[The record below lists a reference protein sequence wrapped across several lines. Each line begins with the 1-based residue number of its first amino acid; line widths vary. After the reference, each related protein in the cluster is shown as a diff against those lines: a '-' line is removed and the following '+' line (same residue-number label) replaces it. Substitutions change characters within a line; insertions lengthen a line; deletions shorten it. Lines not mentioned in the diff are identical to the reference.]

1 MKRNLVNFTRGSQLL
16 GHFGFMFAAGLKGP
30 LLIAALVI
38 SWTSWWMLSSGLTD
52 HESYLVWMK
61 LYAAIYGFME
71 FDAHKEVALETA
83 FGGMVKFPIAHL
95 AQFPPVVRAW
105 GHTVTLMESAL
116 LRSALLLGPSFALF
130 TWFAARF
137 GRKSKERKH
146 ERGAMLAALPELV
159 EEIRVHNRDERS
171 KELHTALGWRYR
183 LCSKKELE
191 RVFPYRPL
199 QLAKVTYPWRLE
211 QSHAMLIGTTGMG
224 KTVALSDMI
233 EAARRR
239 GQRAVV
245 FDLTGTFIEHF
256 YDSRR
261 DVILNPLDARCP
273 KWSVFDECR
282 DEAEFTAAAEA
293 LVPHDGGG
301 AEQFWVLA
309 ARLLFVEM
317 CLKLRAR
324 GQTANEDLANELMT
338 ADLAAVH
345 RLMRGTIADPLTA
358 PEAARM
364 AESIRAV
371 FNANAKALKLLPKE
385 GTQFSLRQ
393 WTESDLRD
401 GSIVF
406 ISARYVDMSVSSQL
420 LTVWLDLAMNTLMT
434 MERTREVRMWF
445 FIDELGALHRLPA
458 LEKGLQTAR
467 NFGGAIVT
475 GIHAYAKLKE
485 VYGEN
490 MAMTLSSLART
501 KLILGTADRE
511 TATWCSDFIGHT
523 QVCDM
528 EEGYTYGYDNARDAV
543 SLTSR
548 KHIEPLLLPD
558 QLMNLPRLSGFLK
571 FPDGF
576 PAAPVK
582 LIPVTRVKRAEP
594 FIRRAEDDDRQGRA
608 GLPQIPASGP
618 PPSSP
623 PSPPPPPA
631 PAPAPAPAPP
641 PAPEPALATAPTGS
655 SGPDNPPSANDD
667 GAGQRVIPRQGE
679 LVLLAGRAASPSDD
693 QVRQPEPS
701 AAALEATRATDRA
714 PANPIAHPAARVAD
728 GALFGDQA
736 ARALPKDAVLRAS
749 GGEGQDKGRADT
761 PRSDPPRTGGPANAP
776 PPAAMQ
782 GGAAAET
789 RKLMLEDGLSEPA
802 SPVRDERGL
811 GEADM
816 EI

>member
-1 MKRNLVNFTRGSQLL
+1 MKKGLVNFTRGSQLL

-30 LLIAALVI
+30 LIIAAMVL
-38 SWTSWWMLSSGLTD
+38 SWMSWWMLTSGLTD
-52 HESYLVWMK
+52 HETYLVWMK
-61 LYAAIYGFME
+61 LYAAAYRFME
-71 FDAHKEVALETA
+71 FDPHKQIALETA
-83 FGGMVKFPIAHL
+83 FGGTVKFPIAML
-95 AQFPPVVRAW
+95 EAFPPVVRAW
-105 GHTVTLMESAL
+105 GHMVSIMESVL
-116 LRSALLLGPSFALF
+116 LRVALLLVPAFALF
-130 TWFAARF
+130 YWFAARF

-146 ERGAMLAALPELV
+146 ERGAMLATLPELI
-159 EEIRVHNRDERS
+159 EEIRVHNLAERA
-171 KELHTALGWRYR
+171 KELTAALGWRYR
-183 LCSKKELE
+183 LCSGKELD
-191 RVFPYRPL
+191 RVFPYYPSR
-199 QLAKVTYPWRLE
+199 LAKVTYPWRLE

-233 EAARRR
+233 EEARAR
-239 GQRAVV
+239 GQRGVI
-245 FDLTGTFIEHF
+245 FDLTGTFIEQF
-256 YDSRR
+256 YDPSR

-273 KWSVFDECR
+273 QWSVFDECR

-324 GQTANEDLANELMT
+324 GQASNEALAAELMT

-371 FNANAKALKLLPKE
+371 FNANAKALKLLPRR
-385 GTQFSLRQ
+385 GRQFSLRE
-393 WTESDLRD
+393 WIESDTRD
-401 GSIVF
+401 GSMVF
-406 ISARYVDMSVSSQL
+406 ISARYVDMSVCSQL
-420 LTVWLDLAMNTLMT
+420 LTVWLDLAMNTLMA

-445 FIDELGALHRLPA
+445 FVDELGALHRLPA

-523 QVCDM
+523 QVRDM
-528 EEGYTYGYDNARDAV
+528 EEGYTYGYNNARDAV

-558 QLMNLPRLSGFLK
+558 QLMNLPRLTGFLK

-582 LIPVTRVKRAEP
+582 LTPVDRRKRAEP
-594 FIRRAEDDDRQGRA
+594 FIRRADDGDRQARGGA
-608 GLPQIPASGP
+608 PQSPPSGP
-618 PPSSP
+618 PHGP
-623 PSPPPPPA
+623 PQGPLPA
-631 PAPAPAPAPP
+631 PAPAG
-641 PAPEPALATAPTGS
+641 E
-655 SGPDNPPSANDD
+655 SGPSDPPSSNDD
-667 GAGQRVIPRQGE
+667 GAGQRIVPRQGE
-679 LVLLAGRAASPSDD
+679 LALRAGQAAPVGDGEARQREPVAEALRNARAVDLSPLTAGANS
-693 QVRQPEPS
+693 PERVGEVAPS
-701 AAALEATRATDRA
+701 ASASE
-714 PANPIAHPAARVAD
+714 
-728 GALFGDQA
+728 GQA
-736 ARALPKDAVLRAS
+736 AATLSQDAVLRAGS
-749 GGEGQDKGRADT
+749 GEGQEKGKDEAQ
-761 PRSDPPRTGGPANAP
+761 RSDAPKPDKPASEPKPDIRQGVPR
-776 PPAAMQ
+776 
-782 GGAAAET
+782 AAADA
-789 RKLMLEDGLSEPA
+789 RKLMLEDGLSEPDE
-802 SPVRDERGL
+802 PTRDERGL

>member
-1 MKRNLVNFTRGSQLL
+1 MKKGLVNFTRGSQLL

-30 LLIAALVI
+30 LIIAAVVL
-38 SWTSWWMLSSGLTD
+38 SWMSWWMLSSGLTD
-52 HESYLVWMK
+52 HETYLVWMK
-61 LYAAIYGFME
+61 LYAAAYGFME
-71 FDAHKEVALETA
+71 FDPHKQIALETA
-83 FGGMVKFPIAHL
+83 FGGTVKFPIAYVE
-95 AQFPPVVRAW
+95 AFPPVVRAW
-105 GHTVTLMESAL
+105 GHMVSIMESVL
-116 LRSALLLGPSFALF
+116 LRVALLLVPAFALF
-130 TWFAARF
+130 YWFAARF

-146 ERGAMLAALPELV
+146 ERGAMLATLPELV
-159 EEIRVHNRDERS
+159 EEIRVHNLAERA
-171 KELHTALGWRYR
+171 KELTAALGWRYR
-183 LCSKKELE
+183 LCSGKELD
-191 RVFPYRPL
+191 RVFPYHPSR
-199 QLAKVTYPWRLE
+199 LAKVTYPWRLE

-224 KTVALSDMI
+224 KTVALCDMI
-233 EAARRR
+233 EEARAR
-239 GQRAVV
+239 GQRAVI
-245 FDLTGTFIEHF
+245 FDLTGTFIEQF
-256 YDSRR
+256 YDPSR
-261 DVILNPLDARCP
+261 DLILNPLDARCP
-273 KWSVFDECR
+273 QWSVFDECR

-324 GQTANEDLANELMT
+324 GQASNEALAAELMT

-371 FNANAKALKLLPKE
+371 FNANAKALKLLPRRGK
-385 GTQFSLRQ
+385 QFSLRE
-393 WTESDLRD
+393 WIESDTRD
-401 GSIVF
+401 GSMVF
-406 ISARYVDMSVSSQL
+406 ISARYVDMSVCSQL
-420 LTVWLDLAMNTLMT
+420 LTVWLDLAMNTLMA

-445 FIDELGALHRLPA
+445 FVDELGALHRLPA

-523 QVCDM
+523 QVRDM
-528 EEGYTYGYDNARDAV
+528 EEGYTYGYNNARDAV

-576 PAAPVK
+576 PAAPIK
-582 LIPVTRVKRAEP
+582 LTPVDRRKRAEP
-594 FIRRAEDDDRQGRA
+594 FIRRADDGDRQARA
-608 GLPQIPASGP
+608 GAPQSPPSGP
-618 PPSSP
+618 PHGP
-623 PSPPPPPA
+623 PQGPLPA
-631 PAPAPAPAPP
+631 PAPAG
-641 PAPEPALATAPTGS
+641 E
-655 SGPDNPPSANDD
+655 SGPSDPPSSNDD
-667 GAGQRVIPRQGE
+667 GAGQRIVPRQGE
-679 LVLLAGRAASPSDD
+679 LALPAGQAVPVGDGEARQREPVAEALRNARTADLSPLAAGANSP
-693 QVRQPEPS
+693 
-701 AAALEATRATDRA
+701 DRA
-714 PANPIAHPAARVAD
+714 GEVAPFASAS
-728 GALFGDQA
+728 GGQA
-736 ARALPKDAVLRAS
+736 VATLSQGAVLRTGS
-749 GGEGQDKGRADT
+749 GESQEKGKEEA
-761 PRSDPPRTGGPANAP
+761 PRSDAP
-776 PPAAMQ
+776 KPDKPSSEPKPDIRQ
-782 GGAAAET
+782 GVSRAAADA
-789 RKLMLEDGLSEPA
+789 RKLMLEDGLSEPDE
-802 SPVRDERGL
+802 PTRDERGL

>member
-1 MKRNLVNFTRGSQLL
+1 MKKNLVDFTRGSQLL
-16 GHFGFMFAAGLKGP
+16 GHFSFMFAAGLKGP
-30 LLIAALVI
+30 LIIAAIIV
-38 SWTSWWMLSSGLTD
+38 SWMSWWMLSTGLTD

-61 LYAAIYGFME
+61 LYAAAYGFME
-71 FDAHKEVALETA
+71 FDPHKEIALETA
-83 FGGMVKFPIAHL
+83 FGGTVKFPISYVHA
-95 AQFPPVVRAW
+95 FPPVVRAW
-105 GHTVTLMESAL
+105 DHMASILERAL
-116 LRSALLLGPSFALF
+116 AYSALLLVPAFALF
-130 TWFAARF
+130 YWFASRF
-137 GRKSKERKH
+137 GAKSKERKH
-146 ERGAMLAALPELV
+146 ERGAMLSTLPELV
-159 EEIRVHNRDERS
+159 EEVRVHNNAERA
-171 KELHTALGWRYR
+171 KELSAVLGWRYR
-183 LCSKKELE
+183 LCSQKELAE
-191 RVFPYRPL
+191 VFPYQPSR
-199 QLAKVTYPWRLE
+199 LARVTYPWRLE

-233 EAARRR
+233 AEARAR
-239 GQRAVV
+239 GQRAVI
-245 FDLTGTFIEHF
+245 FDLTGAFIEHF

-273 KWSVFDECR
+273 QWSVFDECR

-324 GQTANEDLANELMT
+324 GQASNEALAAELMT

-371 FNANAKALKLLPKE
+371 FNANAKALKLLPKT
-385 GTQFSLRQ
+385 GKRFSV
-393 WTESDLRD
+393 RD
-401 GSIVF
+401 WIENDQHAGSMVF
-406 ISARYVDMSVSSQL
+406 ISARYVDMSVCSQL
-420 LTVWLDLAMNTLMT
+420 LTVWLDLAMNTLMA
-434 MERTREVRMWF
+434 MDRTREVRMWF

-511 TATWCSDFIGHT
+511 TATWCSDFIGHR
-523 QVCDM
+523 QVRDM
-528 EEGYTYGYDNARDAV
+528 EEGYTYGYNNARDAV

-558 QLMNLPRLSGFLK
+558 QLMNLPRLSGYLK

-582 LIPVTRVKRAEP
+582 LTPVDRARRAEP
-594 FIRRAEDDDRQGRA
+594 FIRRAEDTGPEA
-608 GLPQIPASGP
+608 GPNLPQCPPSGP
-618 PPSSP
+618 SPLPSA
-623 PSPPPPPA
+623 PSPA
-631 PAPAPAPAPP
+631 P
-641 PAPEPALATAPTGS
+641 LPT
-655 SGPDNPPSANDD
+655 SGDGAAVPPSANDD
-667 GAGQRVIPRQGE
+667 GAGQRMVPRQGE
-679 LVLLAGRAASPSDD
+679 LALPPGQEASGNEGEA
-693 QVRQPEPS
+693 RQRDPIGE
-701 AAALEATRATDRA
+701 ALQE
-714 PANPIAHPAARVAD
+714 ARVPDAVTSVPTAKAPGAVNTELPED
-728 GALFGDQA
+728 GRNAP
-736 ARALPKDAVLRAS
+736 ALPKDAALKLAS
-749 GGEGQDKGRADT
+749 GEGQEHGKSKDDPAATRSDT
-761 PRSDPPRTGGPANAP
+761 PPVQKPASEPRPEQR
-776 PPAAMQ
+776 Q
-782 GGAAAET
+782 GVPSASVEA
-789 RKLMLEDGLSEPA
+789 RKLMLEDGLPEHDEPG
-802 SPVRDERGL
+802 RDERGL